1 MARTSRVCSY
11 CEKPMGADEFKC
23 KSCGNL
29 VATKTAQPERSHMTE
44 DYNPILDR
52 YSIVLLVIIT
62 IFFPP
67 IAIIIGG
74 VMLFSDHPY
83 KKDTGKLLVTSAIVF
98 MIVFIFIFIGTGT
111 LTISL

>member
-1 MARTSRVCSY
+1 MSSISRACSY

-29 VATKTAQPERSHMTE
+29 VATKTAQPERTHMAE
-44 DYNPILDR
+44 DYSPILDR
-52 YSIVLLVIIT
+52 FAIVLLVVIT

-67 IAIIIGG
+67 IAMIIGG
-74 VMLFSDHPY
+74 VMLFNDHPY
-83 KKDTGKLLVTSAIVF
+83 KKDTGKLLVTSAMVL

>member
-1 MARTSRVCSY
+1 
-11 CEKPMGADEFKC
+11 
-23 KSCGNL
+23 
-29 VATKTAQPERSHMTE
+29 MTE